1 MARIQRSPHY
11 GELQEIVDKLYRDK
25 KMATALEALVLAES
39 YDLPA
44 DLIECVELMPPG
56 SYSRQRFC
64 GQLNS
69 IINGHAWGL
78 VYGTVE

>member
-1 MARIQRSPHY
+1 MTGVQRSEHY
-11 GELQEIVDKLYRDK
+11 GELQVIVDKLFRDK
-25 KMATALEALVLAES
+25 KSATALEALVLAES

-44 DLIECVELMPPG
+44 DLIEVVELMPPG
-56 SYSRQRFC
+56 TYTRQRFC

>member
-1 MARIQRSPHY
+1 MAGIERSPHY
-11 GELQEIVDKLYRDK
+11 GELQEIVNKLYRDVK
-25 KMATALEALVLAES
+25 TASALDALVLAET

-44 DLIECVELMPPG
+44 DLIEVIELMPPG
-56 SYSRQRFC
+56 TYTRVRFC

-69 IINGHAWGL
+69 IINGHAWGM

>member
-1 MARIQRSPHY
+1 MN
-11 GELQEIVDKLYRDK
+11 KLYRDK
-25 KMATALEALVLAES
+25 KTATALEALVLAES

-44 DLIECVELMPPG
+44 DLVECFELMPPG
-56 SYSRQRFC
+56 TYTRQRFC

-69 IINGHAWGL
+69 IVNGHAWGL

>member
-1 MARIQRSPHY
+1 MARIEQSPHY
-11 GELQEIVDKLYRDK
+11 GELQGIVDKLYRDRK
-25 KMATALEALVLAES
+25 SATALEALVLAES

-44 DLIECVELMPPG
+44 DLIELFELMPPG
-56 SYSRQRFC
+56 AYPRQRFC
-64 GQLNS
+64 TQLNS

>member
-1 MARIQRSPHY
+1 MSNVQPSPHY
-11 GELQEIVDKLYRDK
+11 GELQDLVDKLFRDK
-25 KMATALEALVLAES
+25 RQVERVEAIVLAES

-44 DLIECVELMPPG
+44 DLIEVVELLPPG
-56 SYSRQRFC
+56 VYTRRKLC
-64 GQLNS
+64 DQLNS

>member
-1 MARIQRSPHY
+1 MARIEQSPHY
-11 GELQEIVDKLYRDK
+11 GELQELVDKLFRDK
-25 KMATALEALVLAES
+25 KSADRVEALVLAET

-44 DLIECVELMPPG
+44 DLIEVVELLPPG
-56 SYSRQRFC
+56 TYTRRRFC
-64 GQLNS
+64 DQVNS